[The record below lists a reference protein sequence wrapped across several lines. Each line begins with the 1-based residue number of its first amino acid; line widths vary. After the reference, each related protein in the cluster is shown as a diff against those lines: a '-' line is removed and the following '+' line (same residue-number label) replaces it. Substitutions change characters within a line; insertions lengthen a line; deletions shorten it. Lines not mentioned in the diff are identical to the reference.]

1 MGSRS
6 RLIARRVAR
15 LVALAVVSVGI
26 PACSS
31 CKQKQETPTDTRPPD
46 HLAPSEVVEGKER
59 AFGLPL
65 PRTSRIAARFD
76 KTVHVQTPLTHEELV
91 NYVRARVKDGKV
103 TPGTSGTQLFDVTPM
118 GDPQKRLTI
127 DVRLYRG
134 GDGNHS
140 EMIVHDTTPTPVEP
154 GLTDDQRWQKAG
166 LTPSGQIL
174 DPKKLQ

>member
-1 MGSRS
+1 MGTRN
-6 RLIARRVAR
+6 RLIARRVVLG
-15 LVALAVVSVGI
+15 LVLTVGVT
-26 PACSS
+26 ACSA
-31 CKQKQETPTDTRPPD
+31 CKRKEETPTEIKPPD

-65 PRTSRIAARFD
+65 PRTAHIAARFE

-103 TPGTSGTQLFDVTPM
+103 TPGTSGTQLFDVTPV
-118 GDPQKRLTI
+118 GDPMKRLTI

-140 EMIVHDTTPTPVEP
+140 EMIVRDTTPTPVEP
-154 GLTDDQRWQKAG
+154 GLTDEQRWQKAG
-166 LTPSGQIL
+166 LTPSGQIA